1 MNKAKCKLILLK
13 EENDFSIYK
22 VSLEVPMNLGWI
34 DNVNF
39 HLFNRT
45 YSNIINLKHIVNEN
59 GYSLFEAEVELPT
72 SALYHDYFS
81 FSANGIS
88 YFVDKDGNIVNNLNY
103 SEMNKFSVHFSV
115 PSWFKGSVMYH
126 IFVDRFNRGSD
137 EPLKPMNNR
146 TIYSSFDDDMLIG
159 PDENKQWNIDYY
171 GGDLK
176 GIISKL
182 DYIKSLGVNV
192 LYLSPIMWSQSN
204 HRYDTSDYEL
214 VDPYA
219 GDNDDLKKLCDK
231 AHKLDIKVVL
241 DAVFNHTG
249 NDSKYFN
256 EFGNFDSVGAYNNLE
271 SKYASFYRKHQDN
284 GKTVFDYWW
293 GFKNLPECD
302 GNSKDWQQYIYGE
315 GGIIDLWFSF
325 GIDGLRL
332 DVADE
337 LTDEFIEGIR
347 KACKRN
353 KEDSVIIGEVWKN
366 PMSMNRGYLDSG
378 KGMCTVMNYFL
389 VDALIRYLKYKD
401 VNKLKTTLNEILMN
415 YPEETIYSLM
425 NFTSTHDIS
434 RAVDIFGTDEFNEY
448 SEWVW
453 NLKNDNLEYIKN
465 YVLSKTDYE
474 EGKKVFKLYLF
485 ILCFLP
491 GVLSIFYGDEVGID
505 GLGNLQNRKPFPW
518 GNIDS
523 DLLDTVK
530 YVGQIRNNEEF
541 LKDARLIIDKIDDRI
556 FEFDRIGDNES
567 IHVVVNRSDEEIEYN
582 GISFSSSNSK
592 VYSLNGARLD
602 RLTPLSG
609 IAIKNRSK

>member
-1 MNKAKCKLILLK
+1 
-13 EENDFSIYK
+13 
-22 VSLEVPMNLGWI
+22 
-34 DNVNF
+34 
-39 HLFNRT
+39 
-45 YSNIINLKHIVNEN
+45 
-59 GYSLFEAEVELPT
+59 
-72 SALYHDYFS
+72 
-81 FSANGIS
+81 
-88 YFVDKDGNIVNNLNY
+88 
-103 SEMNKFSVHFSV
+103 
-115 PSWFKGSVMYH
+115 
-126 IFVDRFNRGSD
+126 
-137 EPLKPMNNR
+137 
-146 TIYSSFDDDMLIG
+146 
-159 PDENKQWNIDYY
+159 
-171 GGDLK
+171 
-176 GIISKL
+176 
-182 DYIKSLGVNV
+182 
-192 LYLSPIMWSQSN
+192 
-204 HRYDTSDYEL
+204 
-214 VDPYA
+214 
-219 GDNDDLKKLCDK
+219 
-231 AHKLDIKVVL
+231 
-241 DAVFNHTG
+241 
-249 NDSKYFN
+249 
-256 EFGNFDSVGAYNNLE
+256 
-271 SKYASFYRKHQDN
+271 
-284 GKTVFDYWW
+284 
-293 GFKNLPECD
+293 
-302 GNSKDWQQYIYGE
+302 
-315 GGIIDLWFSF
+315 
-325 GIDGLRL
+325 
-332 DVADE
+332 
-337 LTDEFIEGIR
+337 
-347 KACKRN
+347 
-353 KEDSVIIGEVWKN
+353 
-366 PMSMNRGYLDSG
+366 MSMNRGYLDSG

-448 SEWVW
+448 SEWAW

>member
-1 MNKAKCKLILLK
+1 MNKAKCKLILLT

-39 HLFNRT
+39 HLFKRT

-103 SEMNKFSVHFSV
+103 SEMNKFSVNFSV

-159 PDENKQWNIDYY
+159 PNENKQWNIDYY

-219 GDNDDLKKLCDK
+219 GDNDDLKKLCDE

-448 SEWVW
+448 SEWAW

-518 GNIDS
+518 GNMDS
-523 DLLDTVK
+523 DLLGTVK
-530 YVGQIRNNEEF
+530 YVGQIRNNEDF

>member
-219 GDNDDLKKLCDK
+219 GDNDDLKKLCDE

-448 SEWVW
+448 SEWAW

>member
-126 IFVDRFNRGSD
+126 IFVDKFNRGSD

-219 GDNDDLKKLCDK
+219 GDNDDLKKLCDE

-448 SEWVW
+448 SEWAW

>member
-1 MNKAKCKLILLK
+1 MNKAKFNLIPLK
-13 EENDFSIYK
+13 VDKDFSLYK
-22 VSLEVPMNLGWI
+22 IKLEVPMSLGWV

-45 YSNIINLKHIVNEN
+45 YSKNFNLNHISN
-59 GYSLFEAEVELPT
+59 GDGYALFEGEVELPT

-88 YFVDKDGNIVNNLNY
+88 YFVDKEGNIVNNLNY
-103 SEMNKFSVHFSV
+103 SEMNKFSVNFSV
-115 PSWFKGSVMYH
+115 PDWFKGSVMYH

-146 TIYSSFDDDMLIG
+146 TTYSSFDDEMLIG
-159 PDENKQWNIDYY
+159 PNDNKQWNIDYY

-214 VDPYA
+214 VDPYT
-219 GDNDDLKKLCDK
+219 GENTDLKDLCDK
-231 AHKLDIKVVL
+231 AHELGIKVVL

-256 EFGNFDSVGAYNNLE
+256 EFGNFDSVGAYNNPDSE
-271 SKYASFYRKHQDN
+271 YGKFYRKHEEN

-302 GNSKDWQQYIYGE
+302 GDSRYWQQYIYGE
-315 GGIIDLWFSF
+315 NGIIDLWFSL

-337 LTDEFIEGIR
+337 LTDEYIEGIR

-366 PMSMNRGYLDSG
+366 PMSMQRGYLDSG

-401 VNKLKTTLNEILMN
+401 VNKLKATLNEILMN
-415 YPEETIYSLM
+415 YPEDTIYSLM

-434 RAVDIFGTDEFNEY
+434 RAIDIFGTDEFNEY
-448 SEWVW
+448 SEWAW
-453 NLKNDNLEYIKN
+453 NLKNDNLEYIRN
-465 YVLSKTDYE
+465 YVLSKTDFN

-518 GNIDS
+518 GNEDI
-523 DLLDTVK
+523 DLLSTVQ
-530 YVGQIRNNEEF
+530 YVGKIRKQEEF
-541 LKDARLIIDKIDDRI
+541 LKDAQLKVDKIDDKV
-556 FEFDRIGDNES
+556 FEFDRIGENES
-567 IHVVVNRSDEEIEYN
+567 IHVAVNRSDEDIEYN
-582 GISFSSSNSK
+582 GLELSSSESK

-602 RLTPLSG
+602 RLTPFSG
-609 IAIKNRSK
+609 IAIKNKTK